1 MNADFLFSFLLFFQ
15 VQMDSIRDSG
25 FYKLLEESYP
35 ELANAAEQAQSDPEL
50 QKFIELTGMDFDDL
64 TSLSLTIEALE
75 GITDAQAAGNDP
87 RLGSEFEFLLSTELE
102 GELDAAALFGFIL
115 QQLEKEEGEE
125 ARKQVEETKKIMGE
139 TTLMTVPA
147 EVIGEEASATDL
159 LLAVKNLQKQSHIV
173 IGVPQRVKQALAN
186 QSKDLPLATLD
197 AMAPARQ
204 MTLAIKIDPAL
215 WERPEFGA
223 NPQNPLFAGLAD
235 SVKGIREFGV
245 SLTFMEESLGMEICV
260 HCKDTQSALGLWTV
274 AQGGLGMAQL
284 AMAQKGSKPPAILGR
299 IKTQAVE
306 KNVFVR
312 VEMLME
318 DFEEFSSS
326 FMPPVQSKGK
336 AGKDPMVGKK
346 AMPIQTK
353 MLNGEDFN
361 LADHKGKVV
370 VLDFWASWCGPC
382 VQALPEL
389 LGAASSFSS
398 DQVKLIA
405 VNQGEAKKVISKFL
419 ESKELENLEVALDR
433 NRKIGSDY
441 GVEGIPRT
449 VVIDSKG
456 VVREVHVGYSS
467 GLGERLKLEIEKLL
481 AE

>member
-1 MNADFLFSFLLFFQ
+1 
-15 VQMDSIRDSG
+15 
-25 FYKLLEESYP
+25 
-35 ELANAAEQAQSDPEL
+35 
-50 QKFIELTGMDFDDL
+50 
-64 TSLSLTIEALE
+64 
-75 GITDAQAAGNDP
+75 
-87 RLGSEFEFLLSTELE
+87 
-102 GELDAAALFGFIL
+102 
-115 QQLEKEEGEE
+115 
-125 ARKQVEETKKIMGE
+125 
-139 TTLMTVPA
+139 
-147 EVIGEEASATDL
+147 
-159 LLAVKNLQKQSHIV
+159 
-173 IGVPQRVKQALAN
+173 
-186 QSKDLPLATLD
+186 
-197 AMAPARQ
+197 

-245 SLTFMEESLGMEICV
+245 SLLSWRNRSGWKFAFTARTPSP
-260 HCKDTQSALGLWTV
+260 LGLWTV
-274 AQGGLGMAQL
+274 AQGGLGMARCH
-284 AMAQKGSKPPAILGR
+284 GSKRFETPAILGR

-382 VQALPEL
+382 VQALPN
-389 LGAASSFSS
+389 F
-398 DQVKLIA
+398 
-405 VNQGEAKKVISKFL
+405 
-419 ESKELENLEVALDR
+419 
-433 NRKIGSDY
+433 
-441 GVEGIPRT
+441 
-449 VVIDSKG
+449 
-456 VVREVHVGYSS
+456 
-467 GLGERLKLEIEKLL
+467 
-481 AE
+481 